1 MANMTHEEK
10 DKVLA
15 DQQAEIE
22 KLKAELEATNG
33 AAAKENADKDA
44 KIAELMAKIAAAEA
58 KAAEDTAD
66 KTQEK
71 VAAPKR
77 EKIFIPRPA
86 HSKDDPN
93 LVVGFNGK
101 MYVLPKGKESE
112 VPAEVAAEIR
122 RSWRAADKYEETR
135 AAELA
140 KAAAAEEQMKQKV
153 N

>member
-1 MANMTHEEK
+1 MSNETK
-10 DKVLA
+10 P
-15 DQQAEIE
+15 
-22 KLKAELEATNG
+22 KAET
-33 AAAKENADKDA
+33 K
-44 KIAELMAKIAAAEA
+44 
-58 KAAEDTAD
+58 
-66 KTQEK
+66 
-71 VAAPKR
+71 PKR

-86 HSKDDPN
+86 HSKGDPN

-153 N
+153 D